1 MKRVIS
7 FLVFAA
13 MLFGMM
19 AGLAQAADSEE
30 AALSNIQVYN
40 GGQSLNCLAVNGRVQ
55 EFNYVYYEYISKDG
69 SIKEIPTYCVNPTD
83 PGVPQKVPVGSS
95 IEYIIKER
103 ESDPKVMGI
112 VANGYPTKGLGEL
125 GLHDKVE
132 GYYATK
138 IALWCYIIPGWNISG
153 VTVNPAAADQ
163 VQAQRVLTAAKKIY
177 DYGTGW
183 TEVLSAGLTTSSD
196 QAAATLTTI
205 DGRQYKEQ
213 IFKVHSDTFVY
224 NYSVDISF
232 ADPSSVPSGTR
243 IVDLDNRDITTVK
256 MEGSGSNF
264 NGQFKVLYPLESVE
278 GQSGSVQFTL
288 HASSYQYGV
297 FYASCAETDAYGTV
311 QNYICD
317 TDPTRPVDAEGISK
331 YSDGDDDDGGGG
343 GGGGGETALKIVKL
357 EEGTKIPL
365 EGAVFDVEGPDGN
378 TIGSF
383 STGPDGTVTIPVEHI
398 GSYVVTEITPPKHH
412 LLTAAPTQTVSVSY
426 GRIATVTFENAPYGN
441 LRVEKVSNTGDQ
453 LTGVTVQVK
462 HIESGTTY
470 SAQTGPGGAAVFE
483 KLKPGAYE
491 VSELAGIEGW
501 KADTDTVKTVSVV
514 KGETATTTLT
524 NKELPGLRILK
535 YDRQTM
541 TAMKNVTFEIYKDGT
556 LFDTV
561 STNELG
567 EIQLTN
573 LQPGTYRVVEVHT
586 GDAEHL
592 VDLNDQEIELA
603 AGDGIKKL
611 VFFNDRKPGIHLV
624 KIDSANPARAIPNAV
639 FEIKGVD
646 ANFGPKEF
654 TTGPDGTIDLSALDP
669 GAYVVTEK
677 KCPGYVIDESQRI
690 IHLVPNQTAEFVFT
704 NSKLPSLRLLKT
716 SSDGLPLKGVS
727 FRLAKIE
734 DGSHYLDRTTSATGE
749 ILWEG
754 LEPGVYSLVET
765 ATLNNHIISLKEHHV
780 ELFPGKVSEIVLENH
795 KRPNLIV
802 YKNDA
807 DSGEPIKDTVFVVKA
822 ADGHSVDEIKT
833 GPDGKAEL
841 KNLLPGVYEISE
853 KSVPSPWLKDAPAQL
868 VTLYP
873 DRDHTAYFKNHKRPV
888 IEIVKENAVT
898 FEPLANVPFRV
909 WYASNYTSTGEFNDL
924 GTFYTDEEGRIVL
937 NGPEMG
943 EQGLR
948 DGWFRVQELEPLKGF
963 AKADPDT
970 QEAFVPAGQSHTF
983 RFRNNPLSAICVWK
997 YDSQN
1002 PNMAIE
1008 GAVFQIRY
1016 LSGNTSG
1023 TGGTVIGTWQ
1033 TSQNGSF
1040 TATGLKKGAYIIEEL
1055 SSDGSH
1061 VIDTPP
1067 QTVYLSGEEQE
1078 VIQVYFGNSPKGSL
1092 LVKKV
1097 SASDGAPL
1105 SDVEFLVTASDGTV
1119 VGNANGK
1126 FVTRMDGTFLVD
1138 NIDPNTTLVV
1148 KETRA
1153 KPGYLL
1159 DDVPQTA
1166 QVKAGQTVTLEFRNQ
1181 KKGNLVIH
1189 KLSGADKSTPLPGA
1203 QFKIT
1208 YADGTAVDAEDGK
1221 LSSNGLYQTNAE
1233 GQIVLSGVVGTLI
1246 CTEVSSAP
1254 GYAIDPNTRSQTVV
1268 IHPGDDTQSRY
1279 FYNNPLCSLTI
1290 SKVDSTNGKPVP
1302 DTQFSVKYASG
1313 EVIGT
1318 YTTGKDGTVTV
1329 SGLLPNSTVIVTE
1342 TKVPDTH
1349 VLDTTPHVV
1358 TLKAG
1363 KNTVTSGVTGGGSG
1377 NDLTVEN
1384 DPKMTLTIRKYIKGT
1399 AREPLAGVCF
1409 KVTEGSGAPVGSGD
1423 GTFYT
1428 NSAGEIVIEGL
1439 EPGITVTAREI
1450 STVDGFVLD
1459 GTPQT
1464 VTIKAGKKAPELVFW
1479 NQKAGELVIRKLDK
1493 LTGKP
1498 LAGVEFE
1505 LTYAGGGYVDDANG
1519 HLSSKGLYTTNANG
1533 EIRITGVTGTIVA
1546 KEIRTIPGYT
1556 IDPGTQTQSI
1566 TVNPAD
1572 TQTLTFYNTPG
1583 TTLTI
1588 QKYIEGTTTPIPGV
1602 TFLVTDSSGAVL
1614 GPNNGEYVTDRN
1626 GRIVISGLVP
1636 GVTITA
1642 KEIRTAEGF
1651 VLNSTPQSILIK
1663 EGEAQTMTFYNKA
1676 EGGLELIKVSASD
1689 KTKRIPN
1696 TTFEIHKKDG
1706 GLVDTVTTGKNG
1718 AVHVDLDAGD
1728 FYAVE
1733 IEAAQGF
1740 KLDDTPQ
1747 YFTI

>member
-1 MKRVIS
+1 M
-7 FLVFAA
+7 
-13 MLFGMM
+13 
-19 AGLAQAADSEE
+19 
-30 AALSNIQVYN
+30 
-40 GGQSLNCLAVNGRVQ
+40 
-55 EFNYVYYEYISKDG
+55 
-69 SIKEIPTYCVNPTD
+69 
-83 PGVPQKVPVGSS
+83 
-95 IEYIIKER
+95 
-103 ESDPKVMGI
+103 
-112 VANGYPTKGLGEL
+112 
-125 GLHDKVE
+125 
-132 GYYATK
+132 
-138 IALWCYIIPGWNISG
+138 
-153 VTVNPAAADQ
+153 
-163 VQAQRVLTAAKKIY
+163 
-177 DYGTGW
+177 
-183 TEVLSAGLTTSSD
+183 
-196 QAAATLTTI
+196 
-205 DGRQYKEQ
+205 
-213 IFKVHSDTFVY
+213 
-224 NYSVDISF
+224 
-232 ADPSSVPSGTR
+232 
-243 IVDLDNRDITTVK
+243 
-256 MEGSGSNF
+256 
-264 NGQFKVLYPLESVE
+264 
-278 GQSGSVQFTL
+278 
-288 HASSYQYGV
+288 
-297 FYASCAETDAYGTV
+297 
-311 QNYICD
+311 
-317 TDPTRPVDAEGISK
+317 
-331 YSDGDDDDGGGG
+331 
-343 GGGGGETALKIVKL
+343 
-357 EEGTKIPL
+357 
-365 EGAVFDVEGPDGN
+365 
-378 TIGSF
+378 
-383 STGPDGTVTIPVEHI
+383 
-398 GSYVVTEITPPKHH
+398 
-412 LLTAAPTQTVSVSY
+412 
-426 GRIATVTFENAPYGN
+426 
-441 LRVEKVSNTGDQ
+441 
-453 LTGVTVQVK
+453 
-462 HIESGTTY
+462 
-470 SAQTGPGGAAVFE
+470 
-483 KLKPGAYE
+483 
-491 VSELAGIEGW
+491 
-501 KADTDTVKTVSVV
+501 
-514 KGETATTTLT
+514 
-524 NKELPGLRILK
+524 
-535 YDRQTM
+535 
-541 TAMKNVTFEIYKDGT
+541 
-556 LFDTV
+556 
-561 STNELG
+561 
-567 EIQLTN
+567 
-573 LQPGTYRVVEVHT
+573 HT

-624 KIDSANPARAIPNAV
+624 KVDSADPSRGIPNAV
-639 FEIKGVD
+639 FEIRGVD
-646 ANFGPKEF
+646 ADFGPKEF

-677 KCPGYVIDESQRI
+677 KCPGYVIDEAQRI
-690 IHLVPNQTAEFVFT
+690 IHLVPNQTAAFVFT

-888 IEIVKENAVT
+888 IEIIKENAVT

-909 WYASNYTSTGEFNDL
+909 WYASNHTNTGEFNDL
-924 GTFYTDEEGRIVL
+924 GTFYTDEEGRIEL

-943 EQGLR
+943 ELGLR

-970 QEAFVPAGQSHTF
+970 QETFVPAGQSHTF

-1023 TGGTVIGTWQ
+1023 TGGTVIGTYQ

-1097 SASDGAPL
+1097 SASDGTPL
-1105 SDVEFLVTASDGTV
+1105 SDVEFFVTASDGTV

-1126 FVTRMDGTFLVD
+1126 FVTGLDGTFMVD

-1148 KETRA
+1148 RETRA

-1159 DDVPQTA
+1159 DDAPQTA

-1208 YADGTAVDAEDGK
+1208 RADGTAVDAEDGK

-1268 IHPGDDTQSRY
+1268 IHPGDDARSLY
-1279 FYNNPLCSLTI
+1279 FYNNPLCSLTV
-1290 SKVDSTNGKPVP
+1290 SKVDSTSGKPVP
-1302 DTQFSVKYASG
+1302 NTQFAVKYASG
-1313 EVIGT
+1313 ESVGT

-1358 TLKAG
+1358 TLKTG
-1363 KNTVTSGVTGGGSG
+1363 KNTITSGVTATGGNSG

-1399 AREPLAGVCF
+1399 NREPLAGVCF

-1423 GTFYT
+1423 GAFYTNSAGEIVIEGLEPGITVTAREISTVDGFALDGEPKSVTIKAGSKAPELIFWNERVGTLVIQKKSTTGELLSGAEFLLTYADGRYVDAANGHLSSNGLYTTNKNGEIRVDVVGTVVVKEVKSPSGYVIDPATQTQTVTVRPSDQQTLVFLNEALCSLTISKVDSISGKPVPNTQFSVKYANGEPVGTYTTGKDGTVTVSGLLPDSAVIVTETKVPDTHVLDTMPHVVTLKAGKNTVTSGVTGGGTSTGSGNDLTVENAPKMTLTIRKYINGTDREPLAGVRFKVTEGSGAPVGSGDGIFYT

-1464 VTIKAGKKAPELVFW
+1464 VEIKAGKTAPELVFW
-1479 NQKAGELVIRKLDK
+1479 NRKAGELVIRKLDK
-1493 LTGKP
+1493 ITQKP

-1505 LTYAGGGYVDDANG
+1505 LTYAEGGYVDNANG
-1519 HLSSKGLYTTNANG
+1519 HLSNKGLYTTDEKG
-1533 EIRITGVTGTIVA
+1533 EIRVTGITGTIVA
-1546 KEIRTIPGYT
+1546 KETRTIPGYT
-1556 IDPGTQTQSI
+1556 IDPGTQSQTV

-1572 TQTLTFYNTPG
+1572 TQTITFYNTPG

-1588 QKYIEGTTTPIPGV
+1588 QKYIDGTTDPLAGV

-1614 GPNNGEYVTDRN
+1614 GPDNGEFVTDEN
-1626 GRIVISGLVP
+1626 GRIVLENLVP
-1636 GVTITA
+1636 GETITA
-1642 KEIRTAEGF
+1642 KEVRTVDGFVLDGAPKSIKIKEGEGQQLTFTNKRAGTLVIEKLNSVTNAPLAGAQFQLTYTNGAYLDIDNGHLSGDGIYTTNNLGEIRISGLTGTVIAREVKAAPGYVIDNSSRSQTVTVKPNETKKVTFRNEPLCSLTLTKLDSVSGKPVPGTRFTVKDGNGNVIGQYTTGKDGTVTVTGLIPGAAYVVSETKVPSGYVLNTTPQTIIVKNGANTVSSGNTVVAGGSITGNGINSGNGLTFENDPKMTLTIRKYIEGTDNEPLSGVTFKVTDGSGAPVGGSDGIFRTDKTGSIVIEGLEPGMTVTAQEVKTVEGF
-1651 VLNSTPQSILIK
+1651 VLD
-1663 EGEAQTMTFYNKA
+1663 G
-1676 EGGLELIKVSASD
+1676 SA
-1689 KTKRIPN
+1689 T
-1696 TTFEIHKKDG
+1696 
-1706 GLVDTVTTGKNG
+1706 
-1718 AVHVDLDAGD
+1718 
-1728 FYAVE
+1728 
-1733 IEAAQGF
+1733 
-1740 KLDDTPQ
+1740 
-1747 YFTI
+1747 